1 MDDDSYVRV
10 SELLARVD
18 RMPRTAAML
27 GYIEDGGTPHRDP
40 ANQWYASPEEW
51 PSDHYPP
58 WAHGAGLSLRLLPSP
73 SWSDDRHLG
82 YLPQNLVCACHPS
95 KLLTCSSEC
104 SVTVRLLENL
114 FIATA
119 GYVLTADLVAEIAA
133 GAALKPQAHRLFKL
147 EDIAMGSWIDFIQQ
161 ERGLRVC
168 PGKHTTPRQRYR
180 ALPPHRPAVACR
192 VCVQKP

>member
-58 WAHGAGLSLRLLPSP
+58 WAHGAGACSRTLLPSRSP
-73 SWSDDRHLG
+73 LHL
-82 YLPQNLVCACHPS
+82 
-95 KLLTCSSEC
+95 TSEEFG
-104 SVTVRLLENL
+104 SPVTELDMR
-114 FIATA
+114 
-119 GYVLTADLVAEIAA
+119 
-133 GAALKPQAHRLFKL
+133 
-147 EDIAMGSWIDFIQQ
+147 
-161 ERGLRVC
+161 
-168 PGKHTTPRQRYR
+168 
-180 ALPPHRPAVACR
+180 LPPTKLPACG
-192 VCVQKP
+192 QNKS